1 MYQPGQ
7 NGLTISYSTRVIVIS
22 HRVLLFLQIVPGISQ
37 AEFANQF
44 QTFTDSRKNTLT
56 APSSAVDW
64 SFKLCMDQ
72 CSVLTYSNS
81 CVSTA
86 LFGNV
91 LFSREEQTVSLLIS
105 YLGTGRRCKSTGE
118 TTKSTGETTVTD
130 IYSLWLSNQNVTLA
144 ARMNNCK
151 KKHTVKHQHSNA
163 LAAQDQRC
171 SLGILHMQCTQPV
184 CRSQRL
190 TLTRL
195 Q

>member
-37 AEFANQF
+37 AEFAKEF

-56 APSSAVDW
+56 APTSAVDW

-118 TTKSTGETTVTD
+118 TTVVF

-151 KKHTVKHQHSNA
+151 KKPAAKHQHSNA

-184 CRSQRL
+184 WRSQRL
-190 TLTRL
+190 TITRL